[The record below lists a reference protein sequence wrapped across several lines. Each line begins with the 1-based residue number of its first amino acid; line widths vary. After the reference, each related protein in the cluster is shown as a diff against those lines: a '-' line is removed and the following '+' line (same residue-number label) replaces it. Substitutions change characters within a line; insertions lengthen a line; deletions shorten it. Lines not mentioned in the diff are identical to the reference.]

1 MAKVNMG
8 IVGTGI
14 IGELHAFTFSRLPHA
29 ELVAVCDLDEARARG
44 VAKTFGAKSVYSD
57 YRALLEDPSID
68 AVSVVTP
75 DFAHR
80 EIAVAAAKAGKHLLV
95 EKPLATT
102 SDDAE
107 AIVKAAEEAG
117 VTLMVDFHNRC
128 NPPFVQAKAQIL
140 EGGIGTPK
148 YIYARLSNTTFVPT
162 QMLSWADQ
170 SSALWF
176 LASHTLD
183 MACWLLEDT
192 PSRVYALKRSGVLK
206 EKGIDVPDFHVTVV
220 EFAKGAVV
228 TLENAWILPESEP
241 MVYNFKVEV
250 LGSEGS
256 LYINTSDHRTIE
268 TFGQKGHQLP
278 DVLGLPPSTEYRFA
292 GFMPEAIARFVDAVA
307 YGAPV
312 LASGREALLVTKT
325 LEAVERSADTGMP
338 IEL

>member
-1 MAKVNMG
+1 MTKVSMG

-14 IGELHAFTFSRLPHA
+14 IGELHALAFNRLPHA
-29 ELVAVCDLDEARARG
+29 ELVAVCDLDEARAKG
-44 VAKTFGAKSVYSD
+44 VAETYSVKSVYTD
-57 YRALLEDPSID
+57 YREMLDDPSID

-80 EIAVAAAKAGKHLLV
+80 DIAVAAAEAGKHLLI

-102 SDDAE
+102 SEDAE
-107 AIVKAAEEAG
+107 AIVNAAETAG

-128 NPPFVQAKAQIL
+128 NPPFVQAKARIT
-140 EGGIGTPK
+140 EGDIGTPK

-162 QMLSWADQ
+162 QMLAWANQ

-183 MACWLLEDT
+183 MACWLLEDR
-192 PSRVYALKRSGVLK
+192 PSRVYALNRSGVLK
-206 EKGIDVPDFHVTVV
+206 AKGIDVPDLHITVV
-220 EFAKGAVV
+220 EFANGAVV

-256 LYINTSDHRTIE
+256 LYINTSDHRVIE
-268 TFGQKGHQLP
+268 TFGREGHQLP

-312 LASGREALLVTKT
+312 LASGREALLVTRT
-325 LEAVERSADTGMP
+325 LEAVERSANTGSP
-338 IEL
+338 VDL